1 MKIIKRRIRN
11 AESYLATI
19 RNGENFHI
27 AFTDINAQL
36 QRVNQ
41 IGFTTSLTEGEAI
54 LPEGIGPISRFN
66 ANGKFNIRRDLE
78 KEPFYIERVWTWTD
92 WGGNT
97 HSRIV
102 SIRRLRYPRE
112 LITPPSEELLID
124 SYNGNKIIVSRQLTK
139 TPENFEDI
147 KHIMNL
153 FLEYFGE
160 FDLIREDYQ
169 PFVAENITR
178 LNWKIFPQG
187 EYPWE
192 RVRVVANERIQR
204 QSIGNRPIIENHLE
218 KISAFIP
225 NFVAVGQGGFSD
237 YVVFGFPDR
246 NLYIFESVR
255 SGNATYIFNNNWVDL
270 SRLTKGEILS
280 NNLQQ
285 ERILHT
291 PTWEQRINQV
301 LG

>member
-41 IGFTTSLTEGEAI
+41 IGFTTNLTEGEAI

-124 SYNGNKIIVSRQLTK
+124 SYNVNKIIVSRQLTK

-255 SGNATYIFNNNWVDL
+255 PGNATYIFNNNWVDL

>member
-36 QRVNQ
+36 QRVNH
-41 IGFTTSLTEGEAI
+41 IGFTTNLTEGEAI

-237 YVVFGFPDR
+237 YVVFGFSDR

-255 SGNATYIFNNNWVDL
+255 PGNATYIFNNNWVDL

>member
-41 IGFTTSLTEGEAI
+41 IGFTTNLTEGETI

-124 SYNGNKIIVSRQLTK
+124 SYNVNKIIVSRQLTK

-255 SGNATYIFNNNWVDL
+255 PGNATYIFNNNWVDL